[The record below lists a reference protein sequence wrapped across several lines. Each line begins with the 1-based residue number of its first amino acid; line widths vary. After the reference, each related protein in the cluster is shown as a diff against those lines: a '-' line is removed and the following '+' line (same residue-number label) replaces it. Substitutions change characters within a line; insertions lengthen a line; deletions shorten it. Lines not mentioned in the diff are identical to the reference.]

1 MQATS
6 LLGSRFDGLMTQP
19 ETSIGGGHTSLTT
32 RRLPL
37 HIGRLRGPSRF
48 SIADVRP
55 PKYALNMT
63 SPADD
68 TRSVSQLLDAALQ
81 DDNDAAWNAVAALHW
96 RGSSEVLDQA
106 LALVCSDDPTQR
118 GRAAD
123 ILGQIGIP
131 DRTFP
136 DQCFAAVLRLLADK
150 NRQVVFDAIF
160 ALQHIERTR
169 AAPYIIPFA
178 DHDWDNIRYAVAF
191 ALGAVDSAE
200 AHSTLLSLM
209 TDQDPDVRNW
219 ATFGLGQQSDAD
231 SEKIRRALAVNLS
244 DDDSDV
250 RYEAIIGLGRRR
262 DRRALG
268 FLKTMLHDDPDDLF
282 APEAAAKLLGFDESG
297 DRATDELLGSLQRLQ
312 RWGGDGASSSL

>member
-1 MQATS
+1 MLQ
-6 LLGSRFDGLMTQP
+6 
-19 ETSIGGGHTSLTT
+19 
-32 RRLPL
+32 
-37 HIGRLRGPSRF
+37 
-48 SIADVRP
+48 
-55 PKYALNMT
+55 KMT

-68 TRSVSQLLDAALQ
+68 TRSVSQLFDAALQ

-106 LALVCSDDPTQR
+106 LALACSDDPTQR

-136 DQCFAAVLRLLADK
+136 DQCFAAVLRLLTDE

-160 ALQHIERTR
+160 ALQHIEQTR

-209 TDQDPDVRNW
+209 TDRDPEVRNW

-231 SEKIRRALAVNLS
+231 SEEIRRALAVNLS

-268 FLKTMLHDDPDDLF
+268 FLKTMLHNDPDDLF
-282 APEAAAKLLGFDESG
+282 AREAAAKLLGFDESG
-297 DRATDELLGSLQRLQ
+297 DRATGELLGSLQRLQ